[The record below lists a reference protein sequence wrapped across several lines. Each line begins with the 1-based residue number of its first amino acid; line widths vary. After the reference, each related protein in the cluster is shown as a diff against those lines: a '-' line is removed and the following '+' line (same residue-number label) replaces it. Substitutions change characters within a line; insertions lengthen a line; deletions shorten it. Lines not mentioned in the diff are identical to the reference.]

1 MLERFSL
8 KVKLLFL
15 CGTLI
20 FFILLVGGVSKWG
33 SNQIDDSYNK
43 IVTSSLPKITSIDR
57 MYLSYQQVR
66 IHLRTLGF
74 LGLTQ
79 AQKDEAVEKTL
90 EAIKRYE
97 AEFSL
102 YKKMPVIE
110 GEEKL
115 VADLE
120 HEWSDFKQIGN
131 LVLDLHKKGGEENH
145 NKMRAI
151 FLKDCPEAAAA
162 YDRSINNLLEFENKN
177 AKSWV
182 DSAISTARET
192 HNIQNIIMV
201 FGLVSGLCIG
211 YFFALNVSQMI
222 NAISSRLDQ
231 GSDTIAQIITEV
243 AKASH
248 SLSANITQQ
257 ASALQQTTAA
267 VEETSATIESN
278 AENAKKS
285 AEVSELSKGSVN
297 DGKAAVE
304 EVMASINDI
313 SASTIEIRQQ
323 IEQSNQEISDI
334 VKIIGDIESKT
345 KIINEIVFQT
355 KLLSFNA
362 SVEAA
367 RAGEHGKG
375 FAVVA
380 EEIGN
385 LARMSGDSA
394 KEISSLLEA
403 STNRVQKTVESSKTR
418 IASLVEKSQKKVDQG
433 NETAQKCSVVL
444 DEIFSNV
451 NSVNNMIM
459 EISTASNEQ
468 SLSIQ
473 EIKKAMTE
481 IDSASTEN
489 TRSSSQAREAA
500 EHLETQVQD
509 FKGLVVQLNAIVS
522 GKKAA

>member
-15 CGTLI
+15 CGSLV

-33 SNQIDDSYNK
+33 SYQIDDSYNK
-43 IVTSSLPKITSIDR
+43 IVTSSLPKLTSIDR

-74 LGLTQ
+74 SGLTKAEQ
-79 AQKDEAVEKTL
+79 DAAVAKTI
-90 EAIKRYE
+90 EAIKSYE
-97 AEFSL
+97 AEYAQ
-102 YKKMPVIE
+102 YKKMPVHQ
-110 GEEKL
+110 GEEKFI
-115 VADLE
+115 ADLE
-120 HEWSDFKQIGN
+120 HEWLDFKQIGT
-131 LVLDLHKKGGEENH
+131 LVLDLHKQGGDENH
-145 NKMRAI
+145 KKMLGI
-151 FLKDCPEAAAA
+151 FLKECPEAAAA
-162 YDRSINNLLEFENKN
+162 YDKSINNLINFQNKN
-177 AKSWV
+177 AQSWV
-182 DSAISTARET
+182 ATALETARET
-192 HNIQNIIMV
+192 HNVQNFFMF
-201 FGLVSGLCIG
+201 FGLIGGLSVG
-211 YFFALNVSQMI
+211 YMFAIYISKLLNQ
-222 NAISSRLDQ
+222 ISASLDK
-231 GSDTIAQIITEV
+231 GSNTIAHIINEV
-243 AKASH
+243 AKAST
-248 SLSANITQQ
+248 SLSSNITQQ

-267 VEETSATIESN
+267 LEETSATVESN

-285 AEVSELSKGSVN
+285 AEVSELSKNSVS

-304 EVMASINDI
+304 EVIASINEI
-313 SASTIEIRQQ
+313 SSSTFEIRQQ

-394 KEISSLLEA
+394 KEISALLEA
-403 STNRVQKTVESSKTR
+403 STNRVQATVEVSKTR

-433 NETAQKCSVVL
+433 TETALKCSNVL
-444 DEIFSNV
+444 DEIFANV

-468 SLSIQ
+468 TLSIQ

-500 EHLETQVQD
+500 EHLETQVED
-509 FKGLVVQLNAIVS
+509 FKGLVIQLNTIVS